1 MIIMHIKYSLL
12 VMMLLY
18 NAKFYK
24 NNNHSLNIGSYT
36 SPIIEKSFYNI
47 VNYSIYINN
56 VENKIGLITLRKFTD
71 IKNRIDYAIVL
82 DTKTLK
88 TYIYNLKDLKIAKI
102 SNISKNTNYSKLINL
117 IVEKNYKTSGID
129 SIFNDGYSLT
139 LDLCPSAK
147 KFDSDFFNYI
157 IEKNVNPIYIC
168 VSGKWIDKHNSE
180 LKYILNYR
188 NNNNIIWVNHSYSH
202 YYDSKKKNNNNFML
216 SENTNL
222 DFEVLN
228 NEITML
234 KNGIIPSPFFRFPG
248 LISDQKICKKI
259 ISYGLI
265 PLSSNTW
272 FAKGQKPKNR
282 SIILLHMN
290 GNERNG
296 LTLFLKFFENTKL
309 KPTSIF

>member
-1 MIIMHIKYSLL
+1 MNIMYIKYSLL

-18 NAKFYK
+18 NAKYYK
-24 NNNHSLNIGSYT
+24 NNNHSFNRGSYT
-36 SPIIEKSFYNI
+36 RSRTEKSFYNI
-47 VNYSIYINN
+47 GNYSIYINT
-56 VENKIGLITLRKFTD
+56 VENKIGFITLRKFTD
-71 IKNRIDYAIVL
+71 LKNHIDYVIIL

-88 TYIYNLKDLKIAKI
+88 TFIYNLKDLKIGKI

-139 LDLCPSAK
+139 LDLCPSTK
-147 KFDSDFFNYI
+147 KFDSAFFNYI
-157 IEKNVNPIYIC
+157 IGKKIDPLYIC

-180 LKYILNYR
+180 LKYILDNSK
-188 NNNNIIWVNHSYSH
+188 NNNIIWVNHSYSH

-222 DFEVLN
+222 EFEVLN
-228 NEITML
+228 NEIVMM

-265 PLSSNTW
+265 PLSSNAW
-272 FAKGQKPKNR
+272 IAKGEKPKNR

-296 LTLFLKFFENTKL
+296 LSLFLKFFKNTKL